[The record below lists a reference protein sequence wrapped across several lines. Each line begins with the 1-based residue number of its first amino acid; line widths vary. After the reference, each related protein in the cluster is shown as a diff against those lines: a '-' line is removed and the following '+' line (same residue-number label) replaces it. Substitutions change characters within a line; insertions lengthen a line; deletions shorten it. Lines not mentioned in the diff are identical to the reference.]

1 MVMGFVL
8 VTIGRVFIGVFMA
21 VYILFFLFL
30 LGLFIGWVLVKVG
43 RILKWLLVCSC
54 LFICFF
60 WAVLLIFCGL
70 FFGGGGLPSGEDV
83 WWWSPWFR
91 VFGFWNSFL
100 QLFLLGLVFVSLLL
114 FWIWI
119 LRS

>member
-8 VTIGRVFIGVFMA
+8 VMIGRVVIGVFM
-21 VYILFFLFL
+21 VVSILFSLFL

-70 FFGGGGLPSGEDV
+70 FFGMEVCRAVKLFGGGLRGLGCL
-83 WWWSPWFR
+83 
-91 VFGFWNSFL
+91 VFGI
-100 QLFLLGLVFVSLLL
+100 VFYSC
-114 FWIWI
+114 FC
-119 LRS
+119 

>member
-8 VTIGRVFIGVFMA
+8 VTIGRVFTGIFM
-21 VYILFFLFL
+21 VVSILFSLFL

-43 RILKWLLVCSC
+43 RMLKWLLVCSC

-70 FFGGGGLPSGEDV
+70 FFGVGACLRMTWFGGG
-83 WWWSPWFR
+83 
-91 VFGFWNSFL
+91 
-100 QLFLLGLVFVSLLL
+100 LLGLVCLVFGIV
-114 FWIWI
+114 FGNCFC
-119 LRS
+119 